1 MFGFAS
7 RPRLSEVRHYEARA
21 CVLRRRARTNSKLK
35 PTTTRH
41 DSPVLIFDE
50 LVLRTFYCKPPVAQR
65 PIENST
71 APPPCNACN
80 HERACNLSAVLRQAV
95 RALLTLPSD
104 YIEFA
109 CGL

>member
-7 RPRLSEVRHYEARA
+7 PRRLWEVRRYEAQA
-21 CVLRRRARTNSKLK
+21 CVPRRRARTNSKLK

-50 LVLRTFYCKPPVAQR
+50 LELRTFYSKPPVAQR

-71 APPPCNACN
+71 APPPCNACKRV
-80 HERACNLSAVLRQAV
+80 RACNASSVLRQAV
-95 RALLTLPSD
+95 RALLTRLS
-104 YIEFA
+104 
-109 CGL
+109 

>member
-7 RPRLSEVRHYEARA
+7 PGRLLEVRRYEAQA
-21 CVLRRRARTNSKLK
+21 CVPRRRARTNSKLK

-50 LVLRTFYCKPPVAQR
+50 LELRTFLLKTAGGPAA
-65 PIENST
+65 IENST

-80 HERACNLSAVLRQAV
+80 RERACNLSSVLLQAV
-95 RALLTLPSD
+95 RARAHAPV
-104 YIEFA
+104 IIF
-109 CGL
+109 